1 MSLFMTLYLFIG
13 VISSF
18 YLAGKFCQS
27 GWGSV
32 TNFLLDTSFLAKI
45 GMAALMFVHVFAWPI
60 TAFIF
65 LKHV

>member
-1 MSLFMTLYLFIG
+1 MTLYLFIG
-13 VISSF
+13 VVSSF
-18 YLAGKFCQS
+18 YLAGKFCQL

-32 TNFLLDTSFLAKI
+32 TRFLLETPFVSKI
-45 GMAALMFVHVFAWPI
+45 GLLVLMFIHVFAWPI